1 MFDIGS
7 RKWAGL
13 TKIVEETGE
22 LNQVIGKLMG
32 NRGENKHFDGSDLH
46 ENLWK
51 EIADVYAALDF
62 VLQMNDSLSEVD
74 IIERIDKKYKKFCK
88 WHEENL
94 EK

>member
-13 TKIVEETGE
+13 TKIIEETGE

-32 NRGENKHFDGSDLH
+32 NRGETKHFDGSDLH
-46 ENLWK
+46 EKLM
-51 EIADVYAALDF
+51 EEMSDVWAALVF
-62 VLQMNDSLSEVD
+62 VSFHNNLDEEKMTQ
-74 IIERIDKKYKKFCK
+74 RIDEKISLFNE
-88 WHEENL
+88 WHNQNL

>member
-51 EIADVYAALDF
+51 EIADVYAALNF
-62 VLQMNDSLSEVD
+62 AMKMNDSLDED
-74 IIERIDKKYKKFCK
+74 KIFERVEKKYKRFLD
-88 WHEENL
+88 WHKQNL